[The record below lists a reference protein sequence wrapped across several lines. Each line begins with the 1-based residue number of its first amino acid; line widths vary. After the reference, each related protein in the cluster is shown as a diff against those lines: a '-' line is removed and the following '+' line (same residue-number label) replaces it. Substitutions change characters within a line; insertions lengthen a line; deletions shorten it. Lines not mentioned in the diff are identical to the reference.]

1 LAPPWTGVDID
12 EALLDAAVSK
22 AASLGA
28 TYAEARYHKTSG
40 YNFTLH
46 NNNLLGLSH
55 ILSTGIAIRVIV
67 DGALGFSATDSLDE
81 ASIAEAVEKA
91 VKSARSTASLVRTR
105 LGMDDSRLGKA
116 RYSVVEEKPG
126 TATPVEDVIRDVQ
139 DLMNSISIQDLGINV
154 ASTLFNLSYTVEEK
168 LVVTSDGAFVESRVP
183 RLGVYYSITATR
195 EGERAN
201 RWNQIGGT
209 GGLELIGKLR
219 VKENIEDD
227 LDSLKIYL
235 VEAGRPPKGKL
246 DVVLGP
252 EVVGLAVHES
262 AGHPSEADRLLGREA
277 AQAGLT
283 YRRRLRPGER
293 IGSSHATVIDDPGIP
308 GSYGFYLYDDEG
320 VPVRPR
326 YLIREGVLDEYLHN
340 RETAYLMGTKSNAA
354 ARAKE
359 WWAEPI
365 VRMANTYFAPGD
377 YRFEEL
383 VEDVK
388 HGVYIKKYMEW
399 NIDDYRWVARYV
411 GLEAYEIVNGR
422 LGRPVK
428 NPALEVNSR
437 EFYSNV
443 DAAGRDLQFFAGTC
457 GKGEPAQGVP
467 VWFGGPHIR
476 LREVRIL

>member
-1 LAPPWTGVDID
+1 LPGGWTGVDYDAAI
-12 EALLDAAVSK
+12 LDAAVSK
-22 AASLGA
+22 ALSKGA
-28 TYAEARYHKTSG
+28 TYAEARYHSLTG
-40 YNFTLH
+40 YGFTFH
-46 NNNLLGLSH
+46 NNRLIGLSYTS
-55 ILSTGIAIRVIV
+55 STGVAVRVIV
-67 DGALGFSATDSLDE
+67 DGALGFAASDSVDE
-81 ASIAEAVEKA
+81 ESIAETVERA
-91 VKSARSTASLVRTR
+91 VKSAKATASLVKTP
-105 LGMDDSRLGKA
+105 LGMDDSRLGRA

-126 TATPVEDVIRDVQ
+126 DGVPEDDVVRDAR
-139 DLMNSISIQDLGINV
+139 DMLASIDTGGLGIDV
-154 ASTLFNLSYTVEEK
+154 SSILYVFNYNVEEK
-168 LVVTSDGAFVESRVP
+168 LIVTSDGALVESRVP
-183 RLGVYYSITATR
+183 RVGVYYSITATR

-201 RWNQIGGT
+201 RWNQIGGS
-209 GGLELIGKLR
+209 GGLELVEKLGVAETIQDDLRSLR
-219 VKENIEDD
+219 V
-227 LDSLKIYL
+227 YL
-235 VEAGRPPKGKL
+235 VEAGRPPRGKM
-246 DVVLGP
+246 DVILGP

-283 YRRRLRPGER
+283 YRRRLARGEK
-293 IGSSHATVIDDPGIP
+293 IGSEHSTVIDDPAIP
-308 GSYGFYLYDDEG
+308 GSSGFYLYDDEG

-326 YLIREGVLDEYLHN
+326 YLIREGVLDELLHN
-340 RETAYLMGTKSNAA
+340 RETAYLMGEKSNAA
-354 ARAKE
+354 ARARE

-377 YRFEEL
+377 YTFEEL

-411 GLEAYEIVNGR
+411 GLEAYEIVDGR

-457 GKGEPAQGVP
+457 GKGEPMQGVP